1 MRKMERFGRKKKGV
15 SPVIATIL
23 MVAITV
29 VLAGV
34 LYVMVLGF
42 THGGPGTTIAI
53 GFGSPYAATGSSSSL
68 TEVVPVTGASN
79 TIYLSSIGFKVTS
92 SSGAV
97 VSVSSFTYTPSTGS
111 YTYSFSGGTW
121 TPSSSSA
128 PAVSTVAVSS
138 GATVTINGAKVS
150 GSNLAGYTLE
160 VYALSSGVSVS
171 GSASLD

>member
-68 TEVVPVTGASN
+68 TEVVPITGASN
-79 TIYLSSIGFKVTS
+79 TIYLSSIGFKVTNS
-92 SSGAV
+92 AGATQNV
-97 VSVSSFTYTPSTGS
+97 TSFIYTSTTGS
-111 YTYSFSGGTW
+111 TIYGFSGGAWQPTG
-121 TPSSSSA
+121 T
-128 PAVSTVAVSS
+128 STVAVSS
-138 GATVTINGAKVS
+138 GATVTIHGAGVS

-160 VYALSSGVSVS
+160 VFALSSGVSVS
-171 GSASLD
+171 GSVSLD

>member
-53 GFGSPYAATGSSSSL
+53 GFGSPYAATTDSSGGIS
-68 TEVVPVTGASN
+68 EVVPVTGASN
-79 TIYLSSIGFKVTS
+79 TIYLSSIGFKITAANGTNM
-92 SSGAV
+92 GAA
-97 VSVSSFTYTPSTGS
+97 SYTYTTATGTAYTYTPGTG
-111 YTYSFSGGTW
+111 W
-121 TPSSSSA
+121 SA
-128 PAVSTVAVSS
+128 GASTVAVSS

-160 VYALSSGVSVS
+160 VFALSSGVSVS
-171 GSASLD
+171 GSVSLD

>member
-53 GFGSPYAATGSSSSL
+53 GFGSPYAATGSSSSGL
-68 TEVVPVTGASN
+68 SEVVPITGASN
-79 TIYLSSIGFKVTS
+79 TIYLSSIGFKVTNS
-92 SSGAV
+92 AGATQNV
-97 VSVSSFTYTPSTGS
+97 TSFIYTSTTGS
-111 YTYSFSGGTW
+111 TIYGFSGGAWKPTG
-121 TPSSSSA
+121 T
-128 PAVSTVAVSS
+128 STVAVSS
-138 GATVTINGAKVS
+138 GATVTIHDVTGIS

-160 VYALSSGVSVS
+160 VFALSSGVSVS
-171 GSASLD
+171 GSVSLD

>member
-53 GFGSPYAATGSSSSL
+53 GFGSPYAASGSSGSSGSL
-68 TEVVPVTGASN
+68 NEVVPITGASN
-79 TIYLSSIGFKVTS
+79 TIYLSSIGFKVTNS
-92 SSGAV
+92 AGATQNV
-97 VSVSSFTYTPSTGS
+97 TSFIYTSTTGS
-111 YTYSFSGGTW
+111 TIYGFSGGAWQPTG
-121 TPSSSSA
+121 T
-128 PAVSTVAVSS
+128 STVAVSS
-138 GATVTINGAKVS
+138 GATVTIHGAGVS

-160 VYALSSGVSVS
+160 VFALSSGVSVS
-171 GSASLD
+171 GSVSLD